1 MPSFDIQTP
10 NLEELAALS
19 DLQLRAKAYWGYDA
33 AFMAACVDD
42 LTLHAQDLTET
53 ALVVAR
59 DGAIP
64 AGVAQV
70 GPHGA
75 DADLLGMFVDPPYIG
90 TGLGKALFQ
99 WAVSTARTYSDTRL
113 LIEADPHATAF
124 YRHMGAVE
132 IGTAPSTAIPG
143 RFLPLMEYRF
153 R

>member
-33 AFMAACVDD
+33 AFIAACVDD
-42 LTLHAQDLTET
+42 LTLHARDLTDT

-70 GPHGA
+70 GPHGT

-90 TGLGKALFQ
+90 TGLGKALF
-99 WAVSTARTYSDTRL
+99 L
-113 LIEADPHATAF
+113 
-124 YRHMGAVE
+124 
-132 IGTAPSTAIPG
+132 
-143 RFLPLMEYRF
+143 
-153 R
+153 